1 MTDDGKP
8 PPIRYDEGCLAAHA
22 LNLVGDRW
30 ALMVVRE
37 LIFAPKRFGMLR
49 AGLPGISASVLNGR
63 LAQLQAAG
71 ILSHDRRLGIY
82 ALTPA
87 GQGLLPVLQALC
99 RWALTVPGHD
109 PSRFIS
115 PSALMISMGVTGGG
129 HGTSPA
135 QAGFDFGTEAF
146 EMRLQATGPT
156 TVAVE
161 RPEAPFVLYGTG
173 NALAAAV
180 YGSVPLAAMTS
191 IRVEGDAAAAQ
202 DFVDLFR
209 LRPLTA

>member
-1 MTDDGKP
+1 MTIYGKP
-8 PPIRYDEGCLAAHA
+8 APIRYDEGCLAAHA

-87 GQGLLPVLQALC
+87 GQGLL
-99 RWALTVPGHD
+99 
-109 PSRFIS
+109 
-115 PSALMISMGVTGGG
+115 
-129 HGTSPA
+129 
-135 QAGFDFGTEAF
+135 
-146 EMRLQATGPT
+146 
-156 TVAVE
+156 
-161 RPEAPFVLYGTG
+161 
-173 NALAAAV
+173 
-180 YGSVPLAAMTS
+180 
-191 IRVEGDAAAAQ
+191 
-202 DFVDLFR
+202 
-209 LRPLTA
+209 